1 MQKPDIQA
9 AARTDMAL
17 LTFSYHRAMDLSK
30 EINREH
36 LFVLYCLTTCI
47 VGDEKLLHMGPFRYA
62 IIHLPRFEGA

>member
-30 EINREH
+30 EINIEH

-47 VGDEKLLHMGPFRYA
+47 VTDEKLLHIGA
-62 IIHLPRFEGA
+62 I